1 MRTVSAADANR
12 HFSSLLQEVK
22 AGTSITVTSRGEP
35 VAQITP
41 INKARSPARNRALE
55 ALLTRLRAQP
65 ALGVSWTR
73 DELYDD
79 TVGS

>member
-22 AGTSITVTSRGEP
+22 AGKSITVTSRGEP

-41 INKARSPARNRALE
+41 INTTQSPARNRAME
-55 ALLTRLRAQP
+55 ALLARLGAQP
-65 ALGVSWTR
+65 ALGISWTR

-79 TVGS
+79 EPG

>member
-22 AGTSITVTSRGEP
+22 AGTSITVTSRGQP

-41 INKARSPARNRALE
+41 IDKTHPAVRSKAMD
-55 ALLTRLRAQP
+55 ALLTRLRDQP
-65 ALGVSWTR
+65 ALGISWTR

-79 TVGS
+79 AAGE